1 MSCFDLLILKRVS
14 IYKDYS
20 MSNAHIIVEQS
31 LGIKGQAELVGAKN
45 AVLVIIASL
54 LLTRGKST
62 LTNVPV
68 SHDVLQMIAL
78 LEDLGAQ
85 ISFLKDEHVLLVD
98 TTNVKSYKVKHEFM
112 KKMRASIL
120 VMGPLLARFGKAE
133 VALPGGCS
141 IGDRPIDYHLKNFLK
156 MGAIIENQDH
166 AIVAHTPAL
175 SGTKLVF
182 DYPSVGAT
190 ENLMMAACL
199 AQGTTRI
206 INAALEP
213 EVLDLVEV
221 LRAMGAKITIH
232 PPAMIDIEG
241 VASLQPVNYAIIH
254 DRLEAGALLMAAAI
268 TQGEIYLPQA
278 SANTLDIVLL
288 KLQEMGHIITVGPND
303 RGIHLKGC
311 ASPRAV
317 SYKTGPFPG
326 FPTDL
331 QAPMMALQ
339 CLAQGT
345 SVVEE
350 TVFENRLLHVAE
362 LRKMG
367 AVIKADRNVAV
378 VTGVEKL
385 YGANVI
391 ATDIRASCALVLAGM
406 VANGVTV
413 MTGVHH
419 WLRGYDALDKKLR
432 TLGANIK
439 VNMAEDA
446 IIPDAHEMALFKKPE
461 MGSLQ

>member
-1 MSCFDLLILKRVS
+1 
-14 IYKDYS
+14 

-31 LGIKGQAELVGAKN
+31 LGLKGQAELVGAKN
-45 AVLVIIASL
+45 AVLVIMASL
-54 LLTRGKST
+54 ILTRGKST

-78 LEDLGAQ
+78 LEDLGAE
-85 ISFLKDEHVLLVD
+85 ISFLKEEHMLLVD
-98 TTNVKSYKVKHEFM
+98 TTNIKSYKVKHEFM

-156 MGAIIENQDH
+156 MGVVIDNQEH
-166 AIVAHTPAL
+166 AITAHTQTL
-175 SGTKLVF
+175 QGVKVVL

-190 ENLMMAACL
+190 ENVMMAGTL
-199 AQGTTRI
+199 AHGTTRI

-213 EVLDLVEV
+213 EVLDLVDV

-232 PPAMIDIEG
+232 PPAVIEIEG
-241 VASLQPVNYAIIH
+241 VSSLRPVDHAIIH

-278 SANTLDIVLL
+278 SVGSLDIVLL
-288 KLQEMGHIITVGPND
+288 KLQEMGHTITVGPNEQ
-303 RGIHLKGC
+303 GIYLKGC

-350 TVFENRLLHVAE
+350 TVFENRLLHVSE

-367 AVIKADRNVAV
+367 AVIKVQHNTAV

-406 VANGVTV
+406 VAHGVTV

-419 WLRGYDALDKKLR
+419 WLRGYDALDRKLR
-432 TLGANIK
+432 ALGANIK

-446 IIPDAHEMALFKKPE
+446 VVPDAHEMTVFKKS
-461 MGSLQ
+461 GISSLQ

>member
-1 MSCFDLLILKRVS
+1 
-14 IYKDYS
+14 

-31 LGIKGQAELVGAKN
+31 LGLKGQANLIGAKN

-54 LLTRGKST
+54 ILTRGKST

-78 LEDLGAQ
+78 LEDLGAEV
-85 ISFLKDEHVLLVD
+85 SFLKDEHVLIVD
-98 TTNVKSYKVKHEFM
+98 TTTIKNYKVKHEFM

-120 VMGPLLARFGKAE
+120 VMGPLLARFGKTQ

-156 MGAIIENQDH
+156 MGVVIDNQDH
-166 AIVAHTPAL
+166 AILAHAPTL
-175 SGTKLVF
+175 NGTKIVF

-190 ENLMMAACL
+190 ENLMMAASL

-213 EVLDLVEV
+213 EVLDLITV
-221 LRAMGAKITIH
+221 LCTMGAKITIH
-232 PPAMIDIEG
+232 PPAMIEIEG
-241 VASLQPVNYAIIH
+241 VACLQPVEHAIIH

-268 TQGEIYLPQA
+268 TQGEIYLPHA
-278 SANTLDIVLL
+278 SATSLDIVLL
-288 KLQEMGHIITVGPND
+288 KLQEMGHIITVGPHD

-311 ASPRAV
+311 VSPRAV

-345 SVVEE
+345 SIVEE
-350 TVFENRLLHVAE
+350 TVFENRLLHVGE

-367 AVIKADRNVAV
+367 AVIKVEHNTAV

-406 VANGVTV
+406 VADGVTV

-419 WLRGYDALDKKLR
+419 WLRGYDALDKKLQA
-432 TLGANIK
+432 LGASIK

-446 IIPDAHEMALFKKPE
+446 IVPNALEMTGIQKLSMSAL
-461 MGSLQ
+461 Q

>member
-1 MSCFDLLILKRVS
+1 
-14 IYKDYS
+14 

-31 LGIKGQAELVGAKN
+31 LGLKGQAELVGAKN

-54 LLTRGKST
+54 ILTRGKST
-62 LTNVPV
+62 LSNVPV

-78 LEDLGAQ
+78 LEDLGAE
-85 ISFLKDEHVLLVD
+85 ISFLKDEHVLIVD
-98 TTNVKSYKVKHEFM
+98 TTNIKNYKVKHEFM

-133 VALPGGCS
+133 VAVPGGCS
-141 IGDRPIDYHLKNFLK
+141 IGDRPIDYHLKNFIK
-156 MGAIIENQDH
+156 MGVMIDNQDH
-166 AIVAHTPAL
+166 AIIAHTPTL
-175 SGTKLVF
+175 SGAKIVF

-190 ENLMMAACL
+190 ENLMMAATL

-213 EVLDLVEV
+213 EVLDLMEV

-232 PPAMIDIEG
+232 PPAMIEVEG
-241 VASLQPVNYAIIH
+241 VASLQAVDHAIIH

-278 SANTLDIVLL
+278 SAGTLDIVLL
-288 KLQEMGHIITVGPND
+288 KLQEMGHIITVGAND

-311 ASPRAV
+311 VSPRAV

-350 TVFENRLLHVAE
+350 TVFENRLLHVGE

-367 AVIKADRNVAV
+367 AIIKVEHHTAI
-378 VTGVEKL
+378 VTGIEKL

-406 VANGVTV
+406 VASGVTV

-432 TLGANIK
+432 ALGANIK
-439 VNMAEDA
+439 LNMAEDA
-446 IIPDAHEMALFKKPE
+446 IVPDAHEMTVFKKSNVS
-461 MGSLQ
+461 SLQ

>member
-1 MSCFDLLILKRVS
+1 
-14 IYKDYS
+14 

-31 LGIKGQAELVGAKN
+31 LGLKGQSELVGAKN
-45 AVLVIIASL
+45 AVLVIMASL
-54 LLTRGKST
+54 ILTRGKST

-78 LEDLGAQ
+78 LEDLGAE
-85 ISFLKDEHVLLVD
+85 ISFLKDEHILIID
-98 TTNVKSYKVKHEFM
+98 TTYIKSYRVKHEFM

-141 IGDRPIDYHLKNFLK
+141 IGDRPIDYHLKNFIK
-156 MGAIIENQDH
+156 MGAIIDSQDH
-166 AIVAHTPAL
+166 AILAHTQTL
-175 SGTKLVF
+175 HGVKVVL

-190 ENLMMAACL
+190 ENVMMAATM
-199 AQGTTRI
+199 APGITRI
-206 INAALEP
+206 VNAALEP
-213 EVLDLVEV
+213 EVLDLIDV

-232 PPAMIDIEG
+232 PPAVIEIEG
-241 VASLQPVNYAIIH
+241 VASLYPIEHAIIH

-278 SANTLDIVLL
+278 SVQSLDIVLL

-303 RGIHLKGC
+303 QGIHLKGC

-350 TVFENRLLHVAE
+350 TVFENRLLHVSE

-367 AVIKADRNVAV
+367 AVIKVQHNTAII
-378 VTGVEKL
+378 TGVEKM

-406 VANGVTV
+406 VAQGVTV

-419 WLRGYDALDKKLR
+419 WLRGYEALDKKLR
-432 TLGANIK
+432 ALGANIK
-439 VNMAEDA
+439 MNMAEDA
-446 IIPDAHEMALFKKPE
+446 VIPDAHEMMRFQKTDINAL
-461 MGSLQ
+461 Q